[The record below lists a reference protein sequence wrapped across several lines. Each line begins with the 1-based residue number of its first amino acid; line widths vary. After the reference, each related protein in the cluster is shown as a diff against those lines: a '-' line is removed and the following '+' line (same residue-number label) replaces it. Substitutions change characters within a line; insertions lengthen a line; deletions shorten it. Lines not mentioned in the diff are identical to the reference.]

1 MLSETPEVVTGM
13 AGGFA
18 LAGLL
23 ALAMLLPFACAG
35 GPATTENAGPVF
47 NWSNKLALSTNQ
59 YDLIYYY
66 TKLESADAEKQA
78 EWKEKISRLEA
89 QLGTNVVRRARS
101 GELVATK
108 TATNVASIHNPSHDN
123 VAFTVAIRGDE
134 EWQGSKK
141 ASIGRDTY
149 LPANGTLIVTNIY
162 WATPSMSAPKK
173 E

>member
-1 MLSETPEVVTGM
+1 MKNMRFTIC
-13 AGGFA
+13 
-18 LAGLL
+18 
-23 ALAMLLPFACAG
+23 ALAMLLAFGCAG
-35 GPATTENAGPVF
+35 GPATNDNAGPVF
-47 NWSNKLALSTNQ
+47 NWSNKLVLSKNQ
-59 YDLIYYY
+59 YDLIYFY

-78 EWKEKISRLEA
+78 ELKEKISRLAA
-89 QLGTNVVRRARS
+89 QLGTNMVRRARS

-123 VAFTVAIRGDE
+123 VAFTVSIRGDE
-134 EWQGSKK
+134 EWNGSRK

-162 WATPSMSAPKK
+162 WTTPSMSAPKK